1 MIQLNYKNENDIV
14 LFTKHVTGDVKVTD
28 IIKDQ
33 TENLWV
39 SMNIREI
46 DLLDNIEFMDIGD
59 SKIRILY
66 SFSIDELIPSS
77 ENSFSNFE
85 EILEL
90 NLNNNAEVICNI
102 LNKKEISIIWGG
114 PDAPETQSE
123 LKLDYYIDNEYSFVL
138 LSMDV
143 TPNELTD
150 DFKVRDLVS
159 NADKI
164 SEVLK
169 QIIYSIMKTEKQ

>member
-1 MIQLNYKNENDIV
+1 MIKINYKNENDIV
-14 LFTKHVTGDVKVTD
+14 LFIKHVTGDVKVSD
-28 IIKDQ
+28 IIKSPN
-33 TENLWV
+33 EHLWI

-46 DLLDNIEFMDIGD
+46 DLLNEIELMDIGD

-77 ENSFSNFE
+77 ENSFSNFA

-90 NLNNNAEVICNI
+90 NLNDNAELICNI

-123 LKLDYYIDNEYSFVL
+123 LKLDYYIDNECSFVL

-169 QIIYSIMKTEKQ
+169 QIINSIKKTEK

>member
-1 MIQLNYKNENDIV
+1 
-14 LFTKHVTGDVKVTD
+14 
-28 IIKDQ
+28 
-33 TENLWV
+33 
-39 SMNIREI
+39 MNIREI

>member
-1 MIQLNYKNENDIV
+1 MIKINYKNENDTV
-14 LFTKHVTGDVKVTD
+14 LFTKHITGDVKVTD

-46 DLLDNIEFMDIGD
+46 DLLDEIELMDIGD
-59 SKIRILY
+59 SNIRILY

-77 ENSFSNFE
+77 ENSFSDVA

-90 NLNNNAEVICNI
+90 NLNDNAEVICNI
-102 LNKKEISIIWGG
+102 FNKKELSIIWGG
-114 PDAPETQSE
+114 PDAPESQSE
-123 LKLDYYIDNEYSFVL
+123 LKLDYYIDNNSSFVL
-138 LSMDV
+138 LSMVV
-143 TPNELTD
+143 TPNDLTD
-150 DFKVRDLVS
+150 NFKVRDLVS

-164 SEVLK
+164 SAVLK
-169 QIIYSIMKTEKQ
+169 QIIYSIKKTEK